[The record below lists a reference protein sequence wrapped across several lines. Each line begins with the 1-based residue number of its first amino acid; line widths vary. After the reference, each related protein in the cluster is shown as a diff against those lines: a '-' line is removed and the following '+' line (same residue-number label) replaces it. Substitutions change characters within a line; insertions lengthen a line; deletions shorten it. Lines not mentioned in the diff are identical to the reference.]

1 MIIGYGGE
9 VHSGKKMVPGGDVD
23 TGNIDICPSFGEGI
37 MEGIAAY
44 IDHGLMVQWS
54 AVEL

>member
-9 VHSGKKMVPGGDVD
+9 VHTGKKMVAGGDVD
-23 TGNIDICPSFGEGI
+23 TGNIDICPSLERIREG
-37 MEGIAAY
+37 MAAY